1 MRAIIVILLLCLIAP
16 AVRGQACEGVTVMRQ
31 GAAAA
36 CDGVLVSPSRGAQ
49 CVADADLLDA
59 CGLRLAGEVDKRAA
73 AEAGWR
79 LTIAALEAALA
90 VERERARTAPAV
102 VVETDWGAIGWGVF
116 VGVLVGAGVS
126 VAVAV
131 AR

>member
-1 MRAIIVILLLCLIAP
+1 MKVIVILIALCLIAP
-16 AVRGQACEGVTVMRQ
+16 AVRGQPCEGVTVMRQ
-31 GAAAA
+31 GAAAS

-59 CGLRLAGEVDKRAA
+59 CGLRLAGEIDKRGA

-90 VERERARTAPAV
+90 AERERARTAPAV